1 MEPPLR
7 TASGEQREG
16 KMAAGAEAAS
26 SGGRSSSSSSSAAL
40 EASLDRRFQGVT
52 NTMES
57 IQSLS
62 SWCLENKKH
71 HGVVV
76 RYWMKWLKK
85 CESLWLAHKHKHKQ
99 YRDLVLCSARV
110 CLCLC
115 GVL

>member
-1 MEPPLR
+1 
-7 TASGEQREG
+7 
-16 KMAAGAEAAS
+16 MAAGAEAAS
-26 SGGRSSSSSSSAAL
+26 SGGRSSSSSSSSSAAL

-76 RYWMKWLKK
+76 RFWMKWLKK
-85 CESLWLAHKHKHKQ
+85 CESLWLVHKHQ
-99 YRDLVLCSARV
+99 VRSSGARACAVLRV
-110 CLCLC
+110 LFMQDAAPFLD
-115 GVL
+115 VHF

>member
-1 MEPPLR
+1 
-7 TASGEQREG
+7 
-16 KMAAGAEAAS
+16 MAAGAEAAS
-26 SGGRSSSSSSSAAL
+26 SGGRSSSSASAVL

-71 HGVVV
+71 HRVVV

-85 CESLWLAHKHKHKQ
+85 CEWLWLVHKHEQ
-99 YRDLVLCSARV
+99 VLRGAV
-110 CLCLC
+110 LFLCDFC
-115 GVL
+115 VLFVHNATGGLGF